1 MTLPLPSSPH
11 WPPTRMMTKAL
22 LGSRL
27 GPPRLQVIEAGVVAA
42 ELELDHPG
50 RAVAV
55 LGHDHLGNAWFLVGL
70 VVLGAEKEGDD
81 VRVLLDTS
89 AFAKVAQDRALVWTL
104 LWGAAQ
110 LRDRDY
116 RNAKLAS
123 KTFQRTRDGRDL
135 LHPIVVTSRTTVHE
149 LQIVD
154 EDHVDVVTHLGLTSF
169 QLECQLIHHGG
180 VVDVDRRLT
189 QRP

>member
-81 VRVLLDTS
+81 VRVLLNAVVDNQISCHEVMEIFDSEVINFFGPTRLHGFDHVPIDIACGEEFPFVRTYFS
-89 AFAKVAQDRALVWTL
+89 S
-104 LWGAAQ
+104 
-110 LRDRDY
+110 
-116 RNAKLAS
+116 RNA
-123 KTFQRTRDGRDL
+123 G
-135 LHPIVVTSRTTVHE
+135 
-149 LQIVD
+149 
-154 EDHVDVVTHLGLTSF
+154 
-169 QLECQLIHHGG
+169 
-180 VVDVDRRLT
+180 
-189 QRP
+189 